1 MLTVNHDVQ
10 GRLWTNGQIGVAKQF
25 QIIENNVSIIYI
37 KFYDPD
43 TG

>member
-10 GRLWTNGQIGVAKQF
+10 GRLINGQIGVAKQF

-37 KFYDPD
+37 KLYDPD